1 MRHGELVAE
10 KFKDLMSPERKHLWV
25 LPGWFQMRFGAIS
38 ERLITKF
45 DLITTYQTYH
55 DIGKPF
61 CRVVDESGRAHYP
74 NHADI
79 SAEIWNSSGKCKII
93 GELISRDMEFHL
105 LKPSEILDDYPIDG
119 LSLILLIT
127 ALCEIHANAEMFGG
141 LESDSFKIKWKR
153 LDKIGNRL
161 IDRMLVQLELSQIT
175 K

>member
-10 KFKDLMSPERKHLWV
+10 KFKDLISSERKHLWV
-25 LPGWFQMRFGAIS
+25 IPGWLQGHFVSIS
-38 ERLITKF
+38 ERLIPKF

-61 CRVVDESGRAHYP
+61 CRVIDEDGRAHYP
-74 NHADI
+74 NHAVI

-105 LKPSEILDDYPIDG
+105 LKPSEITNGYPIDD

-141 LESDSFKIKWKR
+141 IESDSFKIKWKR
-153 LDKIGNRL
+153 LEKIGNRL
-161 IDRMLVQLELSQIT
+161 ISKMLIQPRLS
-175 K
+175 